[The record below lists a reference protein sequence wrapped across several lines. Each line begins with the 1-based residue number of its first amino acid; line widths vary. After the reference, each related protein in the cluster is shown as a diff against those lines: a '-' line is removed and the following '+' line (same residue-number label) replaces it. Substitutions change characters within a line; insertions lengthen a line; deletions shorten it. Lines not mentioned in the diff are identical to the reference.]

1 MKQEFLKGK
10 TGTIRMTDYE
20 DNRPRVPTSALI
32 TLFNPYGKEIQAQAS
47 ATVNS
52 TTGEMTYSLTATHTV
67 DLGLNFRAVW
77 QYVVSGVTYYEE
89 QLFDVVRSKLSIPI
103 TDEDLY
109 DELNSLRKSNAQE
122 SGTATSAAS
131 TTLVDTI
138 NLKQDDD
145 YWTGGQV
152 EILAGTGVGQVRDIT
167 DFVQSTGTIT
177 VSPAWTTTPDTTSVF
192 RVVRSFTK
200 QIQQSFMKLTTML
213 YNKGQ
218 RHALIIESSQIRLP
232 MIYLTIHT
240 IAIDL
245 MDEET
250 DKWSRI
256 AQMYLDKF
264 NQAFDTLKL
273 DYDADE
279 DGMINNEEQQ
289 RSVSTVRF
297 LRG

>member
-20 DNRPRVPTSALI
+20 DNRPRVPSSALI
-32 TLFNPYGKEIQAQAS
+32 TLFNQYGKEIQAQAS
-47 ATVNS
+47 AVVSS

-77 QYVVSGVTYYEE
+77 QYVISGVTYYEE

-109 DELNSLRKSNAQE
+109 DELNSLRKANAQTQ
-122 SGTATSAAS
+122 GTATSASS
-131 TTLVDTI
+131 TTLVDTQK
-138 NLKQDDD
+138 LKQDDD
-145 YWTGGQV
+145 FWTGGKI
-152 EILAGTGVGQVRDIT
+152 EILAGTGLNQIRDIT

-200 QIQQSFMKLTTML
+200 QIQQSFIKLTTMI

-218 RHALIIESSQIRLP
+218 RHALIIESSQIRMP

-240 IAIDL
+240 IALDL
-245 MDEET
+245 MNEAD
-250 DKWSRI
+250 DKWARLAVS
-256 AQMYLDKF
+256 YLDKF
-264 NQAFDTLKL
+264 NQSFDTMKL

-279 DGMINNEEQQ
+279 DGTISAEEGQ
-289 RSVSTVRF
+289 RNISEIRIFRS
-297 LRG
+297 